1 MLMGCSNL
9 RLSIGFFWV
18 LVWVTGVSGP
28 VLAEAPPPAGAF
40 ENVQDTLAA
49 ILSAIEN
56 LQTAVDKL
64 TDDVDKLRDD
74 VDSLTDSVDSLTDDV
89 DSLSTNVSNLQTAVD
104 KPYWNK

>member
-1 MLMGCSNL
+1 MGCSNL

-18 LVWVTGVSGP
+18 LAWVIGVSGP
-28 VLAEAPPPAGAF
+28 VLAEALPPAGAF
-40 ENVQDTLAA
+40 EDVQNTLAD

-64 TDDVDKLRDD
+64 TDDVD
-74 VDSLTDSVDSLTDDV
+74 SLDTD
-89 DSLSTNVSNLQTAVD
+89 VSNLQTDVD

>member
-1 MLMGCSNL
+1 MGCSNL

-18 LVWVTGVSGP
+18 LAWVIGVSGP

-40 ENVQDTLAA
+40 EDVQNTLAV

-56 LQTAVDKL
+56 LQTDVDKL
-64 TDDVDKLRDD
+64 TDD
-74 VDSLTDSVDSLTDDV
+74 VDSLTDDV
-89 DSLSTNVSNLQTAVD
+89 DSLSTDVSNLQTDVD

>member
-18 LVWVTGVSGP
+18 LALVIGVSGP

-40 ENVQDTLAA
+40 QDVQNTLAV

-56 LQTAVDKL
+56 LQTDVYKL
-64 TDDVDKLRDD
+64 TDDVDN
-74 VDSLTDSVDSLTDDV
+74 LTDDVDSLTDDV
-89 DSLSTNVSNLQTAVD
+89 DSLDTDVSNLQTDVD